1 MEVQVLTSEG
11 GAGTS
16 QLCDVKDDR
25 DEVES
30 VSSERD
36 WKLREGKMNMYLKS
50 VRAHQSSLAGT
61 LSSACKNL

>member
-1 MEVQVLTSEG
+1 MEVQVLTSDG

-36 WKLREGKMNMYLKS
+36 WKLREGKMNMY
-50 VRAHQSSLAGT
+50 
-61 LSSACKNL
+61 